1 MEVVLL
7 QCMPERRSAIM
18 KMCISPDGSLIASG
32 LDDETVVITDASFGR
47 EIYRLEHG
55 GRIIAVCFSQG
66 GSELMVEID
75 NGTVVTW
82 DVASGRMLQ
91 GLYHQQ

>member
-1 MEVVLL
+1 
-7 QCMPERRSAIM
+7 M

-32 LDDETVVITDASFGR
+32 ADDGAVVISDQVSGR
-47 EIYRLEHG
+47 PLLRPSGHAGPITFL
-55 GRIIAVCFSQG
+55 VFSQ
-66 GSELMVEID
+66 
-75 NGTVVTW
+75 NGTQLTVEFDDGTVESW